1 MYSMKRKPINKTS
14 FSVSQ
19 TNETQTYSI
28 LFVLTQ
34 IYND

>member
-19 TNETQTYSI
+19 TNTYSI